1 MYNYT
6 DLVISEYLKHDGDT
20 DTHLRFSAAN
30 NIEITAGGNK
40 IMRFE
45 GNAVELVVNED
56 SADID
61 FRVESNNI
69 AHMLFVD
76 GGNDKIGIGF
86 SAPENV
92 LTIKQTENAT
102 ESNIT
107 QDSDTWG
114 VLVETGNYAADR
126 FVGMIA
132 HRNANKEAQT
142 GIWSEIT
149 SSGSLMHLGTSAD
162 YDTGVNVK
170 NMTLKHDGTVNFPG
184 SITSVGTLHV
194 GKDSSASS
202 SVIEIGCGSGD
213 YKLSVFNS
221 SFSTNGAFVSDGAT
235 LDADDNLSG
244 GLSIISRHASGQI
257 RFYTGGYADGYKRLH
272 IDDGG
277 NVVMQTGKGLYF
289 DGGSNTYITEGSG
302 DTLNFYT
309 GGNNTMTL
317 NDHLLIT
324 GQLRVYDGAQM
335 GGRLYYSDSSNIL
348 TLEANEVSG
357 DNMRIK
363 ANNAIYFDD
372 AGGTVV
378 AINGDYLGV
387 GQNSPS
393 KDIHIQRADCGVAC
407 RVAYSSTYWTDYS
420 YDFIDCGAST
430 HWDIRMA
437 GDTDFLFYND
447 GVAKK
452 SSGAGDWANYSDSR
466 LKTNIEDLS
475 VDALATLNSLRP
487 VEFNWKK
494 EELYNT
500 PKDSNGKSYGFIAQ
514 EIESTM
520 PQLVTEGELPRD
532 DEQREYVDEDGMAKS
547 TELGHMASLY
557 IKAIQQLTSRIEAL
571 ENA

>member
-1 MYNYT
+1 
-6 DLVISEYLKHDGDT
+6 
-20 DTHLRFSAAN
+20 
-30 NIEITAGGNK
+30 
-40 IMRFE
+40 
-45 GNAVELVVNED
+45 
-56 SADID
+56 
-61 FRVESNNI
+61 
-69 AHMLFVD
+69 
-76 GGNDKIGIGF
+76 
-86 SAPENV
+86 
-92 LTIKQTENAT
+92 
-102 ESNIT
+102 
-107 QDSDTWG
+107 
-114 VLVETGNYAADR
+114 
-126 FVGMIA
+126 
-132 HRNANKEAQT
+132 
-142 GIWSEIT
+142 
-149 SSGSLMHLGTSAD
+149 
-162 YDTGVNVK
+162 
-170 NMTLKHDGTVNFPG
+170 MTLKHDGTVNFPG

-202 SVIEIGCGSGD
+202 AVIEIGCGSGD
-213 YKLSVFNS
+213 YKLSTFNS
-221 SFSTNGAFVSDGAT
+221 TFTTNGAFVSDGAT

-257 RFYTGGYADGYKRLH
+257 RFYTGGYSDSYKRLH
-272 IDDGG
+272 IDDSG

-289 DGGSNTYITEGSG
+289 DGGSHTYIKEGSG

-393 KDIHIQRADCGVAC
+393 KDIHIQRADGGVAC

-547 TELGHMASLY
+547 TELGHMASLF